1 MLVCSNIDS
10 QVHTLSQL
18 CLWVNTL
25 WLEGGGESKA
35 AGLERGCKYLPDP
48 AIVNGVGA

>member
-1 MLVCSNIDS
+1 MPVCSNIDS
-10 QVHTLSQL
+10 QIHTL
-18 CLWVNTL
+18 NTL

-35 AGLERGCKYLPDP
+35 AGLERGCKYLPAP